1 MSIQKGVIMIIN
13 IVPIGNS
20 KGIRIPKA
28 ILDQC
33 DIENEVD
40 LEVENGKIIIEPIN
54 KNPRKGWTESFT
66 KMTETGEDQLL
77 LEDTIDLEMED
88 WEW

>member
-1 MSIQKGVIMIIN
+1 MLIN

-40 LEVENGKIIIEPIN
+40 LEVKNGKIIIEPI
-54 KNPRKGWTESFT
+54 KRIPRNGWTESFIQMA
-66 KMTETGEDQLL
+66 KTGEDQLL
-77 LEDTIDLEMED
+77 FEETIDLEMED

>member
-1 MSIQKGVIMIIN
+1 MLIN

-40 LEVENGKIIIEPIN
+40 LEVENGKIIIEPI
-54 KNPRKGWTESFT
+54 KRIPRNGWAESLI
-66 KMTETGEDQLL
+66 KMAETGEDHLL
-77 LEDTIDLEMED
+77 LEDTIDIEMEN

>member
-1 MSIQKGVIMIIN
+1 MLIN
-13 IVPIGNS
+13 IVQIGNS

-40 LEVENGKIIIEPIN
+40 LEVENGKIIIESI
-54 KNPRKGWTESFT
+54 KRIPRNGWTESLIQ
-66 KMTETGEDQLL
+66 MAETGEDQLL
-77 LEDTIDLEMED
+77 VEETIDLEMED

>member
-1 MSIQKGVIMIIN
+1 MLIN

-33 DIENEVD
+33 DIKNEVD
-40 LEVENGKIIIEPIN
+40 LEVENGKITIEPI
-54 KNPRKGWTESFT
+54 KRIPRNGWTESLI

-77 LEDTIDLEMED
+77 LKDNIYLEMED

>member
-1 MSIQKGVIMIIN
+1 MIIN

-40 LEVENGKIIIEPIN
+40 LEVENGKIIIEPI
-54 KNPRKGWTESFT
+54 KRIPRNGWTESLIQ
-66 KMTETGEDQLL
+66 MAETGEDQLL
-77 LEDTIDLEMED
+77 FEDTIDLEMED

>member
-1 MSIQKGVIMIIN
+1 MLIN

-40 LEVENGKIIIEPIN
+40 LEVENGKIIIEPI
-54 KNPRKGWTESFT
+54 KRIPRNGWTESLIQ
-66 KMTETGEDQLL
+66 MAEIGEDHLL
-77 LEDTIDLEMED
+77 LEDTIDLEMEN

>member
-1 MSIQKGVIMIIN
+1 MIIN

-54 KNPRKGWTESFT
+54 KIPRKGWTESFT

-88 WEW
+88 WQW

>member
-1 MSIQKGVIMIIN
+1 MLIN

-40 LEVENGKIIIEPIN
+40 LEVKNGKIIIEPI
-54 KNPRKGWTESFT
+54 KRIPRNGWTESFIQMA
-66 KMTETGEDQLL
+66 KTGEDQLL
-77 LEDTIDLEMED
+77 FEDAIDLEMED

>member
-1 MSIQKGVIMIIN
+1 MLIN
-13 IVPIGNS
+13 IIPIGNS

-40 LEVENGKIIIEPIN
+40 LEVENGKIIIEPI
-54 KNPRKGWTESFT
+54 KRTPRNGWTESLIQMA
-66 KMTETGEDQLL
+66 KTGEDQLL
-77 LEDTIDLEMED
+77 FEDAIDLEMED

>member
-1 MSIQKGVIMIIN
+1 MLIN

-40 LEVENGKIIIEPIN
+40 LEVKNGKIIIEPI
-54 KNPRKGWTESFT
+54 KRIPRNGWTESFIQMA
-66 KMTETGEDQLL
+66 KTGEDQLL
-77 LEDTIDLEMED
+77 FEDAIDLEMEA

>member
-1 MSIQKGVIMIIN
+1 MLIN

-40 LEVENGKIIIEPIN
+40 LEVENGKIIIEPI
-54 KNPRKGWTESFT
+54 KRIPRNGWAESLI
-66 KMTETGEDQLL
+66 KMAETGEDHLL
-77 LEDTIDLEMED
+77 LEDTIDIEMEN
-88 WEW
+88 WKW

>member
-1 MSIQKGVIMIIN
+1 MIIN

-33 DIENEVD
+33 GIENEVD

-54 KNPRKGWTESFT
+54 KIPRKGWTESFT
-66 KMTETGEDQLL
+66 QMAETGEDHLL

>member
-1 MSIQKGVIMIIN
+1 MLIN

-40 LEVENGKIIIEPIN
+40 LEVENGKIIIEPI
-54 KNPRKGWTESFT
+54 KRIPRNGWTESLIQ
-66 KMTETGEDQLL
+66 MAETGEDQLL

>member
-1 MSIQKGVIMIIN
+1 MLIN

-33 DIENEVD
+33 NIENEVD
-40 LEVENGKIIIEPIN
+40 LEVENGKIIIEPI
-54 KNPRKGWTESFT
+54 KGIPRKGWTESLIQ
-66 KMTETGEDQLL
+66 MAETGEDQLL
-77 LEDTIDLEMED
+77 LEDTIDIEMED

>member
-1 MSIQKGVIMIIN
+1 MLIN

-40 LEVENGKIIIEPIN
+40 LEVENGKIIIEPI
-54 KNPRKGWTESFT
+54 KRIPRNGWTESLIQ
-66 KMTETGEDQLL
+66 MAETGEDQLL
-77 LEDTIDLEMED
+77 FEDTIDLEMED

>member
-1 MSIQKGVIMIIN
+1 MLIN
-13 IVPIGNS
+13 IIPIGNS

-40 LEVENGKIIIEPIN
+40 LEVKNGKIIIEPI
-54 KNPRKGWTESFT
+54 KRIPRNGWTESFIQMA
-66 KMTETGEDQLL
+66 KTGEDQLL
-77 LEDTIDLEMED
+77 FEDAIDLEMED